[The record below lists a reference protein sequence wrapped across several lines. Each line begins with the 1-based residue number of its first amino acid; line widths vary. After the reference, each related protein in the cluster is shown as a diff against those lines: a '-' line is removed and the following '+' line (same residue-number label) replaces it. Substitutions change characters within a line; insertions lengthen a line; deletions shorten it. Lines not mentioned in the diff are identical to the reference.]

1 MIYMAIQYPSIDDVV
16 EINKKVLTEIKAKKA
31 DRSAL
36 MPTGRLVIGKV
47 IEDTENKEGD
57 IFDKAV
63 VLLSGLVQRHP
74 FESGNRR
81 TALAITTSFLEV
93 NGERLNITHDINV
106 LKGIRERYYTDME
119 IKEWLMGGEMRAFE
133 RK

>member
-1 MIYMAIQYPSIDDVV
+1 MSMATQYPSIDDII
-16 EINKKVLTEIKAKKA
+16 ETNKKVLSEIKAKKA

-36 MPTGRLVIGKV
+36 MPTGKSV
-47 IEDTENKEGD
+47 IEAVLKDAKNKKGD

-63 VLLSGLVQRHP
+63 VLVSGLIQRHP

-81 TALAITTSFLEV
+81 TALATTASFLEV
-93 NGERLNITHDINV
+93 NGENLNIAHDINI
-106 LKGIRERYYTDME
+106 LKGIRERYYTDVEM
-119 IKEWLMGGEMRAFE
+119 KEWLMGGEIRAFE